1 MTLVETYT
9 KKDANLITIFY
20 SLILFINKL
29 IKSIE
34 NRIPIATKVIRPNFF
49 RKLLFI
55 FIMTFINLYAFAQS
69 TQIQYLSGMDKD
81 HTVQWDFYCTQGRH
95 SGKWTKIAVP
105 SCWELQGF
113 GSYHYGLD
121 EPFDSVRGEKGIY
134 KYDFNIPTTWKG
146 KRILIVFGGVMT
158 DAQVDINGQSA
169 GPIHEGSFYQFRY
182 DITDLLH
189 YDSSNAL
196 KVTASKISADST
208 VNHAERRADYWVFGG
223 IYRPVYLEAV
233 PMEYIKRVAI
243 NAEADGALTVNAF
256 IEESHPGDEITA
268 QLFTAN
274 GVATGNPFS
283 AQLEKGQQE
292 ITLQH
297 QFNHPK
303 TWSPEFPHLYKLK
316 LQLIHDGKTIHEVTQ
331 SFGFRTIE
339 VRKGQ
344 GIYLNGHRILLKG
357 ICRHSFWPSSGLT
370 TSQQISIEDVSLI
383 KSMNMNAVRTAHAP
397 PDISFL
403 NACDSMGLLVLDELT
418 GWHAFYDIRLGK
430 NLIKE
435 MVTRDVN
442 HPSVIF
448 WDNGN
453 EEGWNPAFNDEF
465 DKYDPQHRLVLHP
478 GDYKHPDRMFNGIY
492 NQHYESYD
500 QVKQKLQK
508 NAVVF
513 PTEFLHA
520 LYDGGGGSG
529 LYDYWSLM
537 KSSPHAGG
545 GFIWDLLDLGVVRT
559 DEDDRID
566 VYGNKAPDGVVGP
579 YRHEKE
585 GSYYAIKA
593 IWSPVQVKKPDLQ
606 HFNDRL
612 FLYNDFYFTNL
623 NQCTFQWQLVDF
635 PKPMQHLSG
644 YRIADRHTISCPSI
658 PPQDS
663 GYMDLHLPE
672 NWSSHDALFLIAT
685 DPHGREVYKWTWMI
699 SSPEKIAAGAI
710 SSQSNEKATSVEN
723 KNHIELIGGNT
734 EITISKVNGEII
746 AVHHNGRTISLKDG
760 PHLVEDTAAFSSIQ
774 SYPSGNDQVVEVSYK
789 DHKKWIKYTMSG
801 SGWLRMDYRYTPSAG
816 QHHFIGIT
824 FSYPGTKVNSIR
836 WLGKG
841 HYRVWKDRMQGVT
854 YNVWANHYN
863 DTKTGQEWDYP
874 EFKGYFANMYWAQI
888 QTTEMPITVITNTKN
903 IFLRLLT
910 PKYGVDPS
918 HTTVVFP
925 KGDISFLQAIDPI
938 GTKVH
943 KAEDLGPQG
952 QLYEVKKNAIY
963 KETLYFHFGE
973 P

>member
-34 NRIPIATKVIRPNFF
+34 NRIPIATKVISSNFF

-55 FIMTFINLYAFAQS
+55 FIMTVINLYAFAQS
-69 TQIQYLSGMDKD
+69 TQIQYLSGTDKD
-81 HTVQWDFYCTQGRH
+81 HTVQWDFYCTQGRN

-113 GSYHYGLD
+113 GTYHYGLD

-146 KRILIVFGGVMT
+146 RRILIVFGGVMT
-158 DAQVDINGQSA
+158 DAQVNINGQSA
-169 GPIHEGSFYQFRY
+169 GPIHQGSFYQFKY

-196 KVTASKISADST
+196 KVTVSKISADST

-233 PMEYIKRVAI
+233 PTEYIKRVAI
-243 NAEADGALTVNAF
+243 NAEADGALTINAF
-256 IEESHPGDEITA
+256 IKESHPGDEITA

-274 GVATGNPFS
+274 DVATGNPFS
-283 AQLEKGQQE
+283 AQLEKDQLE

-316 LQLIHDGKTIHEVTQ
+316 LQLIHDRKTIHEVTQ

-370 TSQQISIEDVSLI
+370 TSKQVSIEDVNLI
-383 KSMNMNAVRTAHAP
+383 KSMNMNAVRTAHSP

-403 NACDSMGLLVLDELT
+403 NVCDSMGLLVLDELT
-418 GWHAFYDIRLGK
+418 GWHASYDTKLGDK
-430 NLIKE
+430 LVKE

-442 HPSVIF
+442 HPCVIF
-448 WDNGN
+448 LDNGN
-453 EEGWNPAFNDEF
+453 EEGWNTAFDTVF
-465 DKYDPQHRLVLHP
+465 DKYDPQKRLVLHP

-508 NAVVF
+508 KAIYF

-520 LYDGGGGSG
+520 LYDGGGGTG

-537 KSSPHAGG
+537 KNSPHSGG
-545 GFIWDLLDLGVVRT
+545 GFIWDFLDEGVVRT
-559 DEDDRID
+559 DENDRID
-566 VYGNKAPDGVVGP
+566 VNGNKAPDGVVGP
-579 YRHEKE
+579 YRQKE
-585 GSYYAIKA
+585 GSYYAIKE
-593 IWSPVQVKKPDLQ
+593 IWSPVQIQKSDLQ
-606 HFNDRL
+606 HFDGRVKVDNE
-612 FLYNDFYFTNL
+612 FYFTNL
-623 NQCTFQWQLVDF
+623 NQCTFQWQLIDF
-635 PKPMQHLSG
+635 PKPLQPLSG
-644 YRIADRHTISCPSI
+644 YRIADQGKLISPSI

-663 GYMDLHLPE
+663 GYLHMDLPA
-672 NWSSHDALFLIAT
+672 NWRQHDALFLIAV
-685 DPHGREVYKWTWMI
+685 DPHGREIYQWAWMI
-699 SSPEKIAAGAI
+699 SSPAKVAAGAMNRP
-710 SSQSNEKATSVEN
+710 SNKRATAIEN
-723 KNHIELIGGNT
+723 KNNIVLIGGNT
-734 EITISKVNGEII
+734 KITISKMNGEII
-746 AVHHNGRTISLKDG
+746 SVTHRGQTVSFNNG
-760 PHLVEDTAAFSSIQ
+760 PQLVEDTAIFSSIR
-774 SYPSGNDQVVEVSYK
+774 SYPSGNDHVVEVNYK
-789 DHKKWIKYTMSG
+789 DHKKWIKYSMNG
-801 SGWLRMDYRYTPSAG
+801 SGWLRMDYHYAPSPG
-816 QHHFIGIT
+816 PHHFIGIT
-824 FSYPGTKVNSIR
+824 FSYPATEVNSIR

-841 HYRVWKDRMQGVT
+841 PYRVWKNRMQGVT
-854 YNVWANHYN
+854 YNVWTNHYN
-863 DTKTGQEWDYP
+863 DTRTGEAWSYP

-888 QTTEMPITVITNTKN
+888 QTDELPITVITASKN

-910 PKYGVDPS
+910 PQYGVDP
-918 HTTVVFP
+918 HYTAVMFP
-925 KGDISFLQAIDPI
+925 KKDISFLQAIDPM

-943 KAEDLGPQG
+943 KPEELGPQG
-952 QLYEVKKNAIY
+952 HLYEVKKNAIY
-963 KETLYFHFGE
+963 KGTLYFYFGE